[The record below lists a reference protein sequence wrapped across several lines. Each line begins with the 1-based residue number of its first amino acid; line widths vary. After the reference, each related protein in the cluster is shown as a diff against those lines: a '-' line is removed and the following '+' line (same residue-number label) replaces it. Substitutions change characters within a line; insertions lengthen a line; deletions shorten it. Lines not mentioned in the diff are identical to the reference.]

1 MPDGNPLRD
10 LPTDLRTGLPA
21 AGLNL
26 LYVLAAFPVLSETFV
41 SNEIRAMRIAGHRVT
56 PLALA
61 PFDGPCQP
69 QDEAFRDE
77 TLMLASQHAAGA
89 VAASARNPAGLARAL
104 AFALRQRGIGAAALL
119 LAGARVA
126 QVARRVGATHIHAH
140 FAHVAAAT
148 AIVGARLAG
157 LSVSF
162 IGHGYDVYGT
172 PTDLAPK
179 LAAADLAIA
188 TCDDMAAD
196 FRRQA
201 PGARVAVVRCGIDPN
216 RFRRPAGMVRRNRR
230 LLAIGRLT
238 EQKGYPVLLRALA
251 LLPEASRP
259 VVDAVGTGPLL
270 DELRAMALALGVSD
284 SFRLLGA
291 RDSDWIAEHG
301 PHYLGFVAPYVI
313 CANGDRDT
321 GPMAV
326 KEAMGMELPVVGSA
340 LMGVKEMV
348 TPESGRLVTPGDPAA
363 LAEALAWLATLHEP
377 ERRLM
382 GQHGRAHLLR
392 GFTLAAQVAQLGS
405 AFASC
410 RGR

>member
-1 MPDGNPLRD
+1 MPDGNPFLT
-10 LPTDLRTGLPA
+10 LPTRS
-21 AGLNL
+21 LNV
-26 LYVLAAFPVLSETFV
+26 LYVMAAFPVLSETFV
-41 SNEIRAMRIAGHRVT
+41 SNEIRAMRAAGHRVT

-61 PFDGPCQP
+61 PFHGPCQP
-69 QDEAFRDE
+69 QDEAFRAE
-77 TLMLASQHAAGA
+77 TLALGAQHAAGA
-89 VAASARNPAGLARAL
+89 VAAVAKHPAGLARAM
-104 AFALRQRGIGAAALL
+104 AVALRQRSIGAASLL

-126 QVARRVGATHIHAH
+126 QAARRVGATHIHAH

-148 AIVGARLAG
+148 AIVAARLADTT
-157 LSVSF
+157 VSF

-172 PTDLAPK
+172 PTDLAAK
-179 LAAADLAIA
+179 LDAADLAIA
-188 TCDDMAAD
+188 TCDDMAVD
-196 FRRQA
+196 FRRLA
-201 PGARVAVVRCGIDPN
+201 PTALVKVVRCGTDPD

-238 EQKGYPVLLRALA
+238 EQKGYPVLLSALA

-270 DELRAMALALGVSD
+270 DELRAQALTLGVSD
-284 SFRLLGA
+284 SVHFLGA
-291 RDSDWIAEHG
+291 RDSAWIAEHG

-321 GPMAV
+321 GPMVV

-348 TPESGRLVTPGDPAA
+348 TPETGRLVPPGDAAA

-377 ERRLM
+377 ERRML
-382 GQHGRAHLLR
+382 GQNGRAHLLR
-392 GFTLAAQVAQLGS
+392 GFTLAAQAERLGA
-405 AFASC
+405 AFAAC
-410 RGR
+410 RAR